1 MRRPL
6 AVPLDEA
13 HVVVQR
19 AARSEA
25 ISVRPAGVYRVY
37 RHSER

>member
-1 MRRPL
+1 MHRPL

-19 AARSEA
+19 AARFEA
-25 ISVRPAGVYRVY
+25 ISVRPADRYRVY
-37 RHSER
+37 RTSDR